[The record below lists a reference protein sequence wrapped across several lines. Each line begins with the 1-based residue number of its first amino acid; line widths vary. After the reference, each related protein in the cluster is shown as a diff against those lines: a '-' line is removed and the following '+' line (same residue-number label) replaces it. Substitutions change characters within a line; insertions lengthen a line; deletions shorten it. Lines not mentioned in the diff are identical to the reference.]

1 MTNKYSIINLH
12 SYLDSES
19 PSFLGEEKLQTL
31 LSEFSSPQNADV
43 EHFLHNNAIQFT
55 KKNQSVTYLV
65 FDSNTADFVG
75 YFALAVKPLTIKAN
89 GISKT
94 SAKKLSRVSIL
105 DEEDGTYT
113 ASAYL
118 IAQLGK
124 NYALE
129 KERRIAGSDLLS
141 LALKIIESLRFAV
154 GGVLEFLECEDNPLL
169 LDFYTKNGFKPFDT
183 RKTAT
188 NNGTPHILH
197 QLLKFI

>member
-1 MTNKYSIINLH
+1 MDDKYSIVNIR
-12 SYLDSES
+12 SYLDSDS
-19 PSFLGEEKLQTL
+19 PSFLGEAKLQSL

-43 EHFLHNNAIQFT
+43 EHFLHSNAINFT
-55 KKNQSVTYLV
+55 QKSQSVTYLV
-65 FDSNTADFVG
+65 FNSETADFVG
-75 YFALAVKPLTIKAN
+75 YFALAVKPLTIKAD

-94 SAKKLSRVSIL
+94 ASKKLSRVSIL

-124 NYALE
+124 NYAL
-129 KERRIAGSDLLS
+129 KKDLRIAGSDLLA
-141 LALKIIESLRFAV
+141 LAQQIIETLRFAA
-154 GGVLEFLECEDNPLL
+154 GGVLEFLECEDNPFL

-183 RKTAT
+183 RRTAT
-188 NNGTPHILH
+188 NNGTQHLLH